1 MTALNNCGIYDRAI
15 TFYDLDINGAETFI
29 GGPSL
34 SGNND
39 LGIVGCWRTTA

>member
-1 MTALNNCGIYDRAI
+1 MEAIANCGVYNRAI
-15 TFYDLDINGAETFI
+15 TFYDLDINGAETFA

-34 SGNND
+34 SGHND